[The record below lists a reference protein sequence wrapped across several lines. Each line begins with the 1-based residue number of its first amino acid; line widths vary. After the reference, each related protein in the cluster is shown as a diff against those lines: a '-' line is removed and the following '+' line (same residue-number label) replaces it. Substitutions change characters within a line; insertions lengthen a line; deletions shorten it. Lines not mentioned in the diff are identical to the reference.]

1 MSSREL
7 TRTLRSLPASVGVL
21 LLTGALNGC
30 NETNEAVACD
40 PGVGRSVQPT
50 EWVGFHTE
58 VPLVPGD
65 FQPLASGLFGPDA
78 QGGQFV
84 VDREIT
90 PGVFI
95 TSAAELS
102 TPEQARVTIAF
113 DDGENP
119 RRTLAVA
126 PASFALGSLFL
137 DTAGAA
143 LAKMQADQ
151 TKELG
156 SGEAF
161 LLEYRVTS
169 SQGGRLSFGVKGDA
183 GKYSLVLDVA
193 TPKTSLTTGRVGQAA
208 EQSEPYDT
216 VAGTVWFH
224 MSKDDFDFFVDR
236 AYGAGATSKQNFT
249 DFALVPHE
257 WLRLTVEP
265 RLEEQ
270 LVNVGFELLTVDQR
284 RVAIAKAPA
293 SILAGKVFQTLV
305 DRNMTTML
313 AQEKASPGSS
323 TPWQAPFYYDSP
335 EDGGVVQVIAQGALG
350 LFSVAYA
357 VESPRHPLVD
367 VPFVE
372 YLPVELPPPSPAQTA
387 SCEELG
393 DPSIVLA
400 PRGVF
405 EIEFVASDVIKNSPD
420 LMGPLQG
427 TIYCSLYRASD
438 VKITGPIEG
447 AMAIQDFEVPA
458 ADLMAA
464 AAPTFITAEL
474 FAGDYQILCAQDLD
488 ADGGAS
494 KGDPV
499 TIPIGSYPLAC
510 NRNPVIVEFGILNPL
525 D

>member
-1 MSSREL
+1 
-7 TRTLRSLPASVGVL
+7 VL
-21 LLTGALNGC
+21 LVAGAVNGC
-30 NETNEAVACD
+30 KDDLIEPARCQPAT
-40 PGVGRSVQPT
+40 VGMSVQPT

-58 VPLVPGD
+58 VPLALAD
-65 FQPLASGLFGPDA
+65 FQPLASGLFGADA
-78 QGGQFV
+78 QSGKFV

-90 PGVFI
+90 PSVFV
-95 TSAAELS
+95 SAAPEQS
-102 TPEQARVTIAF
+102 TPEQARVTVAF

-119 RRTLAVA
+119 RRAIAVA
-126 PASFALGSLFL
+126 PASFAIGGLFI
-137 DTAGAA
+137 DTVAAA
-143 LAKMQADQ
+143 LAKMQNDQ
-151 TKELG
+151 AKEPG

-161 LLEYRVTS
+161 LLEYRVSS
-169 SQGGRLSFGVKGDA
+169 SQGGKLSFGVKGDA
-183 GKYSLVLDVA
+183 GKYYLVIDVA
-193 TPKTSLTTGRVGQAA
+193 TPKTSLTPDRLGQAA
-208 EQSEPYDT
+208 EESEPYDT

-224 MSKDDFDFFVDR
+224 MTKDDFDFFVDR

-265 RLEEQ
+265 QLEDQ
-270 LVNVGFELLTVDQR
+270 KVNVGFELLTVDDR

-335 EDGGVVQVIAQGALG
+335 EDGGVVQVIAQGVLG
-350 LFSVAYA
+350 KFSVAYA

-372 YLPVELPPPSPAQTA
+372 YLPVELPPPSPDQTA

-393 DPSIVLA
+393 DPTIVLA
-400 PRGVF
+400 PRGTF
-405 EIEFVASDVIKNSPD
+405 EIEFVASDVILNSPN
-420 LMGPLQG
+420 LMDPLRG
-427 TIYCSLYRASD
+427 TIYCSVYRAAD

-447 AMAIQDFEVPA
+447 SMAIQDFQVID
-458 ADLMAA
+458 ADLQAG
-464 AAPTFITAEL
+464 AAPTFVTEEL
-474 FAGDYQILCAQDLD
+474 YAGDYQILCAQDI
-488 ADGGAS
+488 DGDGAPS

-510 NRNPVIVEFGILNPL
+510 NRNPVTVEFGILNPL